1 MCTEPTVQNVHAH
14 CVQCNV
20 QWARNWYLRSP
31 NVQAVYCVV
40 VKGRRDFVHSNDQ
53 IMPVRA
59 LATL

>member
-1 MCTEPTVQNVHAH
+1 MFTELTVQNVHTH
-14 CVQCNV
+14 CAMVGVPIRILNV
-20 QWARNWYLRSP
+20 Q
-31 NVQAVYCVV
+31 VGFVV